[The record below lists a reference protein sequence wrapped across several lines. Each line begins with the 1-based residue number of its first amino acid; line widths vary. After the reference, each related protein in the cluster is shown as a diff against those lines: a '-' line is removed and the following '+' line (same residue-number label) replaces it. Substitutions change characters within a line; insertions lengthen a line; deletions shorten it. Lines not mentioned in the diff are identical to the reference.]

1 MTPWKNN
8 WSFVSTLEAAR
19 DSAYANQRKT
29 HGQYLAVLRADLQN
43 AEKTVKKD
51 SAIFS
56 NLVFSSRAFFSVS
69 SKDAGICWVF
79 SSSSAWDG
87 SAALAAL

>member
-8 WSFVSTLEAAR
+8 WSFVSSKFPPLRRPETVPTQINAR
-19 DSAYANQRKT
+19 HMDNTS
-29 HGQYLAVLRADLQN
+29 QYCARTSRMPKEPLR
-43 AEKTVKKD
+43 
-51 SAIFS
+51 SS

-79 SSSSAWDG
+79 SSSSARDG